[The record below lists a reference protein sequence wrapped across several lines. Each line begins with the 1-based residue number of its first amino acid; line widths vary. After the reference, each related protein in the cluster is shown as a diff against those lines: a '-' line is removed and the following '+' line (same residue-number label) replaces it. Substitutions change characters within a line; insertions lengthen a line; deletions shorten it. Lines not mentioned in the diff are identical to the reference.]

1 MKKRMII
8 VTAMIMGTL
17 GAECVSVQ
25 ASDTLP
31 ELTKDN
37 ALEQMMKAGE
47 TDSLVS
53 NHKSYEATCEYILQ
67 NTKVYDYEDSEVM
80 YVDMYGTT
88 QMLYKDGELKYGKE
102 GDEYLSCLYIDEAD
116 GNADDLIS
124 FYTDET
130 IEEEGVPADLE
141 SAEII
146 VAGGKGLGSAQGF
159 QMLQNLADALGGAV
173 GATRGAVEEG
183 WISHAFQ
190 IGQTGKTVSP
200 KLYIACGISGAIQHM
215 VGMSSANMIIAI
227 NQDREAPIFQIA
239 DYGIVGD
246 IYKIIPEFTKKIVD
260 IV

>member
-8 VTAMIMGTL
+8 VTALIMGTL
-17 GAECVSVQ
+17 GAGCVSVQ

-130 IEEEGVPADLE
+130 IEEEVTDMKEDGDVRNVTVTAAPGTELEKDYAITVPADNHVWIMLHDDSSYYVLYTDKE
-141 SAEII
+141 CKELHEPEENVKGDTHLYAEIR
-146 VAGGKGLGSAQGF
+146 SYE
-159 QMLQNLADALGGAV
+159 DY
-173 GATRGAVEEG
+173 EE
-183 WISHAFQ
+183 
-190 IGQTGKTVSP
+190 TEDEV
-200 KLYIACGISGAIQHM
+200 
-215 VGMSSANMIIAI
+215 
-227 NQDREAPIFQIA
+227 
-239 DYGIVGD
+239 
-246 IYKIIPEFTKKIVD
+246 
-260 IV
+260 